1 MGLFFDF
8 GVIFYLEY
16 GPDRLDLAGE
26 VAEVFGDEVRPF
38 RGELSI
44 RALAFGW

>member
-1 MGLFFDF
+1 MGLFLDF
-8 GVIFYLEY
+8 GVIGYLEY
-16 GPDRLDLAGE
+16 GPDRLDLVWE

-44 RALAFGW
+44 REFALS